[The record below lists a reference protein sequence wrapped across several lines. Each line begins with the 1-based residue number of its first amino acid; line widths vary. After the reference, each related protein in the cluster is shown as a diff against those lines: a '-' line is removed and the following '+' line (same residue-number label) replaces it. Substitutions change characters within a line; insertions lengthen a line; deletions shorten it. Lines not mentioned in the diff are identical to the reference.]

1 MVSMKNL
8 IIAGGFIVFSYV
20 EKFYQYVKGR
30 KSLFFTSI

>member
-8 IIAGGFIVFSYV
+8 IIAGGFIVFSFDV

-30 KSLFFTSI
+30 KSLFY